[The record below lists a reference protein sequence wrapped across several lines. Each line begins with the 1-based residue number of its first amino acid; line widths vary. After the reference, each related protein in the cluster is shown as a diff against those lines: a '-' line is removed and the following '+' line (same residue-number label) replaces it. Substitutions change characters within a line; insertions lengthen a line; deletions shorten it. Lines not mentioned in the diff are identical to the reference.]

1 MDLGFMSLEKKSDF
15 WDMNPAEEYILSRE
29 EPYRSILLHLKA
41 ILEGVIPNVD
51 MKYKWR
57 IPCFYADKHPICYL
71 NASYKGGFV
80 DIAFWNSAHLT
91 KHLELM
97 HSEKRKVVKS
107 FRYSTLEEINDEVLI
122 EVVQE
127 AYNLR
132 KKGFYKRG

>member
-1 MDLGFMSLEKKSDF
+1 M
-15 WDMNPAEEYILSRE
+15 
-29 EPYRSILLHLKA
+29 
-41 ILEGVIPNVD
+41 
-51 MKYKWR
+51 
-57 IPCFYADKHPICYL
+57 
-71 NASYKGGFV
+71 

-127 AYNLR
+127 AYDLR